1 MNPKFMTSAEA
12 GRVLGMTRHGVRHL
26 ILTGTLKAVKFGR
39 SYMIEADTV
48 SAAKKSRRGRGR
60 PAKAK

>member
-26 ILTGTLKAVKFGR
+26 ILAGTLKAVKFGR
-39 SYMIEADTV
+39 SYMIEAESV
-48 SAAKKSRRGRGR
+48 RAAKKHRRGRGR
-60 PAKAK
+60 PVGT